1 MATGFHTHIFDRD
14 TVQDT
19 LCKDKDEDGHD
30 HIWCDPDEGTLTG
43 RKSKQLGVKPV
54 QMKRTGTQK
63 TAITVGQSSTVTSI
77 TGTVLGLSNIAFSI
91 SDRLSA
97 DATKSAA
104 LKTRRG
110 LTGSIN
116 GKQVCRYNSD
126 LGICQPIKD
135 LIVLRKA
142 HM

>member
-1 MATGFHTHIFDRD
+1 MQLRVATGFHTHIFDRD

-77 TGTVLGLSNIAFSI
+77 T
-91 SDRLSA
+91 